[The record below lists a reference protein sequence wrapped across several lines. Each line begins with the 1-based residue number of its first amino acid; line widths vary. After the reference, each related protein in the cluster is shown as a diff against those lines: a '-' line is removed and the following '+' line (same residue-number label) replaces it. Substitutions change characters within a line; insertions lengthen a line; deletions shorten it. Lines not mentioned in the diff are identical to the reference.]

1 MKYARFSC
9 RLHQRTHLGNAVRF
23 LIPIGLAIA
32 LAGAANAETLVV
44 PPYPSPTPWKKVTD
58 HADAKLTW
66 FEWIPAEQS
75 ENAIRDILAE
85 QIFPTEKGA
94 DPSEFTRGWLKRMID
109 SCRDAKV
116 NGPTA
121 GAENGFSVAYA
132 QVYCVDSKGTDV
144 DILFKAIAGRD
155 ALYVV
160 QREFRRPTEPGEV
173 AGMRNFG
180 KDQGDAAKA
189 ALEAQNAANDYLV
202 SKVKLCANADNGS
215 CAPGTAKSEQA
226 DKWPVE
232 GKTTASEVRDKL
244 GRPMMENRSDPR
256 HTGEYVLM
264 FEGKDGTMYGFLF
277 DKNDVLEHLRVYARN
292 PP

>member
-1 MKYARFSC
+1 MVRMDTGGAVRECHQGHSRRTDLSHGEGRRSVGVYARVAQAN
-9 RLHQRTHLGNAVRF
+9 HQFLSRCESERSHRRSRERF
-23 LIPIGLAIA
+23 FR
-32 LAGAANAETLVV
+32 
-44 PPYPSPTPWKKVTD
+44 S
-58 HADAKLTW
+58 
-66 FEWIPAEQS
+66 
-75 ENAIRDILAE
+75 DILAE

-94 DPSEFTRGWLKRMID
+94 DPSEFTRGWLKRIIN

-144 DILFKAIAGRD
+144 DIFFKAIAGMD

-202 SKVKLCANADNGS
+202 SKVKLCANADNGI

-226 DKWPVE
+226 EKWPVE

-244 GRPMMENRSDPR
+244 GRPMMENRSEIGR
-256 HTGEYVLM
+256 
-264 FEGKDGTMYGFLF
+264 
-277 DKNDVLEHLRVYARN
+277 
-292 PP
+292 